1 MHQNSSYEAQGL
13 AALTSG
19 NTMHFDK
26 AFRGNKVLLN
36 STKDESNWET

>member
-1 MHQNSSYEAQGL
+1 MHNTSSYETQNL
-13 AALTSG
+13 AGLTSG

-26 AFRGNKVLLN
+26 AFSGNKVLLN